1 MGLIRIW
8 QRRSGKLTHFV
19 ATKSIFEEFFEIS
32 IHNNEWTIQHVGENK
47 KNSYSYCNQ
56 VMARTKLGSRKVP
69 RAKKDHGLKSTAKLF
84 STEESETKCLNSK
97 NFYHISRRWRKIK
110 QGERVVRIINN
121 RSQYLFIF
129 ILRHVNSVWLILK
142 CII

>member
-1 MGLIRIW
+1 MENWHILW
-8 QRRSGKLTHFV
+8 QQNLFLKTFLKFLFIITSKQYNTLEKV
-19 ATKSIFEEFFEIS
+19 
-32 IHNNEWTIQHVGENK
+32 K

-69 RAKKDHGLKSTAKLF
+69 RAKKDHRLKSTAKLF

-97 NFYHISRRWRKIK
+97 TFYHISRRWKKIK
-110 QGERVVRIINN
+110 QGERVVRIMNN
-121 RSQYLFIF
+121 RCQYLFIF

-142 CII
+142 YII